1 MGRASFQISGSPR
14 VSSVWAV
21 HNFFKFQVTI
31 AILHHHYR
39 DNNKSAKM
47 AMRRM
52 KAMKAKKA
60 MKSMKKMRSMK
71 KKK

>member
-1 MGRASFQISGSPR
+1 MGRATIQISGSPH

-21 HNFFKFQVTI
+21 HKFQNFQVTI
-31 AILHHHYR
+31 AILNHHYR

-47 AMRRM
+47 AIRRM
-52 KAMKAKKA
+52 KAMKAAKA